1 MRIIS
6 ETTVKAW
13 ARERSDAAA
22 SLLGWMA
29 SAKSADWSSLDDVRK
44 TWPHA
49 DPVDV
54 ASGKTVTIFNI
65 AGNKYRLV
73 TAIHYN
79 ARTLYTL
86 QLMTHAEYSK
96 NRWKAK
102 L

>member
-6 ETTVKAW
+6 EATVKTW
-13 ARERSDAAA
+13 ARERSEAAT
-22 SLLGWMA
+22 SLLGWIE
-29 SAKSADWSSLDDVRK
+29 SAKGAHWKSIQDVHR
-44 TWPHA
+44 TYPHA
-49 DPVDV
+49 DAVEV

-73 TAIHYN
+73 TAVHYN
-79 ARTLYTL
+79 TGSIYTL
-86 QLMTHAEYSK
+86 LFMSHAQYSK

>member
-6 ETTVKAW
+6 ATTIRTW
-13 ARERSDAAA
+13 AREKAGAAT

-29 SAKSADWSSLDDVRK
+29 SAKGANWHTLEDVRR
-44 TWPHA
+44 TYPHA
-49 DPVDV
+49 DPVGV

-65 AGNKYRLV
+65 AGNKYRLI

-79 ARTLYTL
+79 TGTIYALL
-86 QLMTHAEYSK
+86 FMTHAEYSK
-96 NRWKAK
+96 NRWKEK